1 MPTTLPEARRDPGT
15 LDPGAGTMQNAASN
29 TPKKGHTFR
38 TEMNLFGRQ
47 DMLLIAAFTA
57 AVVMIFSTS
66 ISRLLDY
73 IRDIE
78 NRSGLTLLP
87 ALVLLTGAFVLH
99 QVLRRQQQQAKAVA
113 AELAAKDAE
122 HRAEDLERLVAFG
135 QALGR
140 ALDFDSIR
148 VAVMQHLPAI
158 AGTDNIWVLVQQ
170 GAEWHALHGDTRG
183 AEHVLQWGDLAEQLL
198 SSEPDKTP
206 TSLTDR
212 AIGFPLIVGGN
223 PLGVLGV
230 RLIGTGELP
239 EDRKR
244 ILKAAAALLAVSV
257 KNSQLFREVR
267 ENSVKDALTG
277 CVTRGHATEI
287 IDAEL
292 RRARRTQ
299 MPVTMIMFDLDHF
312 KEVNDRYGHLCGD
325 AVLNAVGK
333 RMKEVLRGSD
343 VKCRYGGDEFLV
355 LLPETPLHG
364 ARRVADTLRREIAER
379 PIPWA
384 GEGLAVTASFGLAQ
398 TMPGEVNVEAV
409 IARADQALY
418 RAKNDGKNCVR
429 IAAETA
435 LVS

>member
-1 MPTTLPEARRDPGT
+1 
-15 LDPGAGTMQNAASN
+15 
-29 TPKKGHTFR
+29 
-38 TEMNLFGRQ
+38 MNLFGRQ

-57 AVVMIFSTS
+57 AIVMIFSTS

-73 IRDIE
+73 VRDIE

-87 ALVLLTGAFVLH
+87 ALMLLTGAFVLH
-99 QVLRRQQQQAKAVA
+99 QVLRRHQQQAKAVA

-122 HRAEDLERLVAFG
+122 HRATELERLVTFG

-140 ALDFDSIR
+140 SLDFDSIR
-148 VAVMQHLPAI
+148 AAVSQHLPTI
-158 AGTDNIWVLVQQ
+158 AGTESIWVLVQQ
-170 GAEWHALHGDTRG
+170 GAEWQALHGDSRG
-183 AEHVLQWGDLAEQLL
+183 PEHMMQWGELAEQLL
-198 SSEPDKTP
+198 LSGPDKTP

-212 AIGFPLIVGGN
+212 AVGFPLIVGGS

-230 RLIGTGELP
+230 RPEGGGKLP

-244 ILKAAAALLAVSV
+244 ILEAAAALLAVSV
-257 KNSQLFREVR
+257 KNAQLFREVR
-267 ENSVKDALTG
+267 DNSVKDGLTG
-277 CVTRGHATEI
+277 CFTRGHALDV

-312 KEVNDRYGHLCGD
+312 KDVNDRHGHLCGD
-325 AVLNAVGK
+325 AVLSAVGR

-343 VKCRYGGDEFLV
+343 VKCRYGGEEFLV

-384 GEGLAVTASFGLAQ
+384 GETLTVTASFGLAQ

-409 IARADQALY
+409 IERADQAMY
-418 RAKNDGKNCVR
+418 RAKNDGRNCVR
-429 IAAETA
+429 IASETA
-435 LVS
+435 QVT

>member
-1 MPTTLPEARRDPGT
+1 
-15 LDPGAGTMQNAASN
+15 
-29 TPKKGHTFR
+29 
-38 TEMNLFGRQ
+38 MNLFGRQ
-47 DMLLIAAFTA
+47 DLLLIAAFTA
-57 AVVMIFSTS
+57 AVVIVFSTT

-73 IRDIE
+73 VREIE

-99 QVLRRQQQQAKAVA
+99 QVLRNHQQQAKAAA
-113 AELAAKDAE
+113 AELTAKEAE
-122 HRAEDLERLVAFG
+122 HRAEELERLVTFG

-148 VAVMQHLPAI
+148 VAVTKHLPTI
-158 AGTDNIWVLVQQ
+158 AGTESVWVLVQQ
-170 GAEWHALHGDTRG
+170 GAEWQALQGDTRG
-183 AEHVLQWGDLAEQLL
+183 AEQVLQWGDLAEQLL
-198 SSEPDKTP
+198 SNGPDKTP
-206 TSLTDR
+206 TNTTDR
-212 AIGFPLIVGGN
+212 PVGFPLIVGGK
-223 PLGVLGV
+223 PVGVLGV
-230 RLIGTGELP
+230 RPAGGTLP
-239 EDRKR
+239 QDRRR
-244 ILKAAAALLAVSV
+244 ILEAAAALLAVSV

-267 ENSVKDALTG
+267 DNSVKDALTG
-277 CVTRGHATEI
+277 CFTRGHALEI

-312 KEVNDRYGHLCGD
+312 KDVNDRYGHLCGD
-325 AVLNAVGK
+325 AVLSAVGK
-333 RMKEVLRGSD
+333 RMREVLRGSD
-343 VKCRYGGDEFLV
+343 VKCRYGGEEFLV

-384 GEGLAVTASFGLAQ
+384 GEGLTVTASFGLAQ

-418 RAKNDGKNCVR
+418 RAKDDGRNCVR
-429 IAAETA
+429 IASETA
-435 LVS
+435 PLTDETARHNRVG

>member
-1 MPTTLPEARRDPGT
+1 MQKGERKTAEIGAYFPDPT
-15 LDPGAGTMQNAASN
+15 
-29 TPKKGHTFR
+29 
-38 TEMNLFGRQ
+38 MNLFGRQ

-66 ISRLLDY
+66 ISRLMDY

-99 QVLRRQQQQAKAVA
+99 QVLRRHQQQAKAVA
-113 AELAAKDAE
+113 AELAAKEAE
-122 HRAEDLERLVAFG
+122 HRANELERLVTFG

-140 ALDFDSIR
+140 SLDFDSIR
-148 VAVMQHLPAI
+148 VAVTQHLPTI
-158 AGTDNIWVLVQQ
+158 AGTENVWVLVQQ
-170 GAEWHALHGDTRG
+170 GAEWQALHGDTRG
-183 AEHVLQWGDLAEQLL
+183 AEHVLQWGELAEQLL
-198 SSEPDKTP
+198 LSGPDKTP
-206 TSLTDR
+206 TALTNR
-212 AIGFPLIVGGN
+212 AIGFPLIVGGS
-223 PLGVLGV
+223 PVGVLGV
-230 RLIGTGELP
+230 RPEGTGKLP
-239 EDRKR
+239 DDRRR
-244 ILKAAAALLAVSV
+244 ILEAAAALLAVSV

-277 CVTRGHATEI
+277 CVTRGHAIEV

-292 RRARRTQ
+292 RRARRSQ

-312 KEVNDRYGHLCGD
+312 KDVNDRYGHLCGD
-325 AVLNAVGK
+325 AVLSAVGK

-343 VKCRYGGDEFLV
+343 VKCRYGGEEFLV
-355 LLPETPLHG
+355 LLPDTPLHG

-384 GEGLAVTASFGLAQ
+384 GEGVTVTASFGLAQ
-398 TMPGEVNVEAV
+398 TLPGEVNVEAL

-418 RAKNDGKNCVR
+418 RAKDDGRNCVR
-429 IAAETA
+429 IAAETPTVVA
-435 LVS
+435 DETSRHNRVG